1 VRKSWRLSQE
11 VVVRKN
17 ETCTASVRRKAGHMD
32 IPDLQTC
39 IYFIHS
45 YNEIKTFLQKT
56 DEANLMNAYL
66 IATIC
71 AQESL

>member
-1 VRKSWRLSQE
+1 
-11 VVVRKN
+11 
-17 ETCTASVRRKAGHMD
+17 MD